1 MTQTPSFQRPIL
13 LLVDD
18 ETAFADA
25 LSFRLESRGLPC
37 LCAYRGEAALE
48 LAHLPELEVVLL
60 DVNMPGLD
68 GLATLE
74 RIKAKRPD
82 VEVLLLTGES
92 DFSIAAKGMRRGA
105 SDYLLKPVDFAS
117 LLASIAKART
127 RVAGHKERMRAAE
140 AGKLIALGAL
150 AAGVGHEINNPLHII
165 VQAAEWMEELLEDC
179 PGQHCDVAALRAT
192 AKKITAQGK
201 RCGDIT
207 AQLLDLA
214 QRSRASKATASLPR
228 LLEKVLNRMQERVQ
242 HLGVRLYIH
251 MPPSLPVLPCSP
263 AELEPVLA
271 HLVANALDAIERK
284 AAKGSAAATP
294 LNGAAGH
301 AREGAPESGGAREGG
316 EHPKKESA
324 PGIWINA
331 KHSEGAVHLEI
342 SDSGAG
348 IAPEIL
354 PHIYEPFFSTRP
366 VGKGTGMGLTVCHS
380 IITALRGRIRHL
392 ARPCG
397 GTTCEVDIPLPE
409 KF

>member
-1 MTQTPSFQRPIL
+1 MTQTPPFQRPIL

-18 ETAFADA
+18 EAAFADA

-105 SDYLLKPVDFAS
+105 SDYLLKPVDFSS

-127 RVAGHKERMRAAE
+127 RVAGYKERMRAAE

-150 AAGVGHEINNPLHII
+150 AAGVGHEINNPLQII

-192 AKKITAQGK
+192 AKKIAAQGK
-201 RCGDIT
+201 RCGGIT

-214 QRSRASKATASLPR
+214 QRSRASKATTSLPR
-228 LLEKVLNRMQERVQ
+228 LLEKVLNRMQERAQ
-242 HLGVRLYIH
+242 HLGVRLDVR
-251 MPPSLPVLPCSP
+251 MSPSLPVLPCSP

-271 HLVANALDAIERK
+271 HLVTNALDAIERK
-284 AAKGSAAATP
+284 TAEGSSAAPP
-294 LNGAAGH
+294 LNGAAAP
-301 AREGAPESGGAREGG
+301 AREGTPESGGEGG
-316 EHPKKESA
+316 EHPKKQSS

-331 KHSEGAVHLEI
+331 EHSEGAVHLEI

-392 ARPCG
+392 TRPSG
-397 GTTCEVDIPLPE
+397 GTTCRVEIPLPE